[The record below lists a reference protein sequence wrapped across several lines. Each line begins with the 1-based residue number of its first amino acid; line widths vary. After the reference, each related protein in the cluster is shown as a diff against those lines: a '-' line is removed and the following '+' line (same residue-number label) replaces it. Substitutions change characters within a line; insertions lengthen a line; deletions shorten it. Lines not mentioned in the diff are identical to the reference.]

1 MKGKKKIVKV
11 HEEEYLYV
19 TKHAGYNESFADTL
33 KRLLKKSWI
42 NWLFEFCGGLLLT
55 TMAMLTSML
64 F

>member
-33 KRLLKKSWI
+33 KRLLKKSG
-42 NWLFEFCGGLLLT
+42 NN
-55 TMAMLTSML
+55 
-64 F
+64 